1 MTALNNDIR
10 EKLVAK
16 VIADLPPIIDNRAAL
31 RDEAR
36 AAAIAKLP
44 EAIQTMYK
52 DDKLRDYLNMR
63 SYSVGTI
70 SVPDVPYT
78 SGRWYQKEELV
89 FGDEVVAKLREA
101 SDAVAAAHRER
112 KRFAEA
118 LTQDFKAV
126 KTFKAFR
133 EAYPE
138 FAKYLPEEASAKS
151 GAMVRSDAVER
162 AKRLGWRDEA

>member
-16 VIADLPPIIDNRAAL
+16 VIADLPPITDNRAAM
-31 RDEAR
+31 RDEAH
-36 AAAIAKLP
+36 AAAIALLP
-44 EAIQTMYK
+44 EAIQTIYK
-52 DDKLRDYLNMR
+52 DEKLREYLSTR

-70 SVPDVPYT
+70 SVPDIPYAG
-78 SGRWYQKEELV
+78 SGWYQKEERV
-89 FGDEVVAKLREA
+89 FGEEMAAKLREA
-101 SDAVAAAHRER
+101 SDAVEVARRER
-112 KRFAEA
+112 KQ
-118 LTQDFKAV
+118 LSDTLLQDFKAV

-162 AKRLGWRDEA
+162 AKALGWRDEA